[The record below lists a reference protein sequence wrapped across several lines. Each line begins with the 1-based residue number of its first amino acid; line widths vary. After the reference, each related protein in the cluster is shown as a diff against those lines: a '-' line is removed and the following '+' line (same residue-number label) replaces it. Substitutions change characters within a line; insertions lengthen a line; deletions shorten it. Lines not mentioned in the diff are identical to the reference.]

1 MDVYYCFYDK
11 KKEQKEKIAHQIGY
25 GLLFYGLKKR
35 YGIEQVPKIEKGK
48 YGKPYLY
55 DYPQIYFNIS
65 HCNGAAVC
73 IIAEY
78 EIGIDIEGKRR
89 VTQALVQK
97 ALTEREKKDFS
108 CYQAEDVEMGFLQ
121 YWTLKESFI
130 KAIGR
135 GLSFP
140 LCEVEFYLK
149 QDQRFLQFLQLS
161 KEQKPFYFQK
171 QIHLIASNQKKWQF
185 LQTVLGE
192 HYLLSICFP
201 NQEGIYTT
209 CKLQEVKSSNF
220 FNRENTI

>member
-1 MDVYYCFYDK
+1 M
-11 KKEQKEKIAHQIGY
+11 
-25 GLLFYGLKKR
+25 R
-35 YGIEQVPKIEKGK
+35 
-48 YGKPYLY
+48 
-55 DYPQIYFNIS
+55 
-65 HCNGAAVC
+65 
-73 IIAEY
+73 
-78 EIGIDIEGKRR
+78 
-89 VTQALVQK
+89 
-97 ALTEREKKDFS
+97 
-108 CYQAEDVEMGFLQ
+108 FLQ